1 MRQKNPHET
10 KRIPLK
16 FIAFTFG
23 YQKGLKINNQYD
35 YLNKLKEWGF
45 KTNPLNKLIS
55 GIDKLLEKLVHPE
68 WYLDWAIADL
78 TKEGNFNVYAVFKP
92 IVCQPACYTV
102 KFDNPHLRMHYIQDC
117 KYGGGM
123 ATTFSE

>member
-1 MRQKNPHET
+1 MIILWMNNIFYNMEHWIGT
-10 KRIPLK
+10 HAYL
-16 FIAFTFG
+16 
-23 YQKGLKINNQYD
+23 INRRSCEQM
-35 YLNKLKEWGF
+35 
-45 KTNPLNKLIS
+45 
-55 GIDKLLEKLVHPE
+55 LEKLVNPE

-78 TKEGNFNVYAVFKP
+78 TKEGNFNVYAAFKP

-117 KYGGGM
+117 KHGGGM